1 MGSQGDSKKEELESG
16 DWLNLPMRDFSG
28 QTNETA
34 GRESIESDGLRSA
47 GKGMRICQQA
57 PEIMRTS

>member
-16 DWLNLPMRDFSG
+16 DWLNLPMRDFSE

-34 GRESIESDGLRSA
+34 GRESIESGSLGSVR
-47 GKGMRICQQA
+47 KGMRI
-57 PEIMRTS
+57 